1 MYLLLLYLPLLNSLI
16 LSILG
21 FKLNIKQIK
30 YITILNMGLTLLI
43 SYLIFYEVV
52 LYKTTCYL
60 KISSWIDSHIIE
72 ISWGFLFDTLT
83 ASMLIVINSISL
95 CVHFYSMSYMN
106 EDPHLKR
113 FLAELSLFTFFM
125 IILVSADNFLQM
137 FLGW

>member
-60 KISSWIDSHIIE
+60 KISS
-72 ISWGFLFDTLT
+72 
-83 ASMLIVINSISL
+83 
-95 CVHFYSMSYMN
+95 
-106 EDPHLKR
+106 
-113 FLAELSLFTFFM
+113 
-125 IILVSADNFLQM
+125 
-137 FLGW
+137 